1 MGTPQQSTQDRGT
14 MDVPRPSLVSN
25 VVFPVERCLLGERF
39 LDVLVQER
47 QLANVGAIV
56 VLQASRP
63 LKMTALP

>member
-1 MGTPQQSTQDRGT
+1 